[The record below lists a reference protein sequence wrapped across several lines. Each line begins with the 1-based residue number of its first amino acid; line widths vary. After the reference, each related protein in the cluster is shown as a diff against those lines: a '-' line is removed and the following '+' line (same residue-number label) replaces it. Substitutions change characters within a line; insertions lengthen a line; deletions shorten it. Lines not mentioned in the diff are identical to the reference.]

1 MADIDA
7 LKALV
12 DQQIRESVAAREQL
26 KAEREEAKLERD
38 QAKLDRDQAIIDRD
52 EANRRHDESQQTIK
66 DLLTELA
73 AQRAAHVVPALPGD
87 AGARAA
93 AVVVTRAEKISR
105 MQLNLRKSNKLKEFK
120 ESTGTGAVKEWLS

>member
-38 QAKLDRDQAIIDRD
+38 QAIIDRD
-52 EANRRHDESQQTIK
+52 EANRRHSELLDE
-66 DLLTELA
+66 LL
-73 AQRAAHVVPALPGD
+73 
-87 AGARAA
+87 AG
-93 AVVVTRAEKISR
+93 I
-105 MQLNLRKSNKLKEFK
+105 QGIFP
-120 ESTGTGAVKEWLS
+120 

>member
-38 QAKLDRDQAIIDRD
+38 QAKLDCDQDIADRD
-52 EANRRHDESQQTIK
+52 EANRRHDEGQQTIK

-73 AQRAAHVVPALPGD
+73 A
-87 AGARAA
+87 
-93 AVVVTRAEKISR
+93 
-105 MQLNLRKSNKLKEFK
+105 
-120 ESTGTGAVKEWLS
+120 